1 MKKFVYYVL
10 QLFIDILFALL
21 ILAVLFVIIFS
32 SLFTII
38 DIIANSDITEP
49 LSPYIKYLW
58 ILYLLFSNTFFIS
71 IGCLVLRLRYK
82 GNKILIFISNLFLI
96 LYWLGAYKQ
105 ISVLQILGVIDFI
118 GFFIPKINNRLINYL
133 FKIALIKKDE
143 KFETI
148 EDMKE

>member
-1 MKKFVYYVL
+1 MKKFVYYIL

>member
-1 MKKFVYYVL
+1 MKKFVYYIL

-32 SLFTII
+32 SLFAII